1 MAKVLKTA
9 VAGLGM
15 GLGFHVP
22 GLVADKNYE
31 LVALCDTDKEKLD
44 QACARYAVRGYQDY
58 EKMLAAEELD
68 LVVIA
73 TPTQFHVEHSIS
85 ALKRKIAVFLEK
97 PMAKDLAGA
106 KLIQQA
112 MLEHDTRLM
121 VYQPHRTR
129 SDFLT
134 ARQVIESGL
143 LGRIYMIKRRHG
155 VYFVRTSW
163 QAYKKNGGGTLNNYG
178 SHYVDA
184 LLNLAGG
191 RAEQVSC
198 ELARVLATGDADDF
212 SKILVKMDNGI
223 ILDIE
228 MSLSALIKYVP
239 WEIYGDKGTAVYT
252 QNAAGQDVIRVRY
265 FTGDVLPEMEYLPQ
279 TDVAQTDD
287 LPPHAI
293 RDFPVEANQPI
304 DIFQK
309 CYEYFALGQ
318 DSFVPVEE
326 TLAVMDVL
334 GRCHAASRF

>member
-1 MAKVLKTA
+1 MTKILKTA

-22 GLVADKNYE
+22 GLVADKKYQ
-31 LVALCDTDKEKLD
+31 LVALCDTDQQKLD
-44 QACARYAVRGYQDY
+44 QACAEYAVRGYLDY
-58 EKMLAAEELD
+58 EQMLAAEELD
-68 LVVIA
+68 LVVVA
-73 TPTQFHVEHSIS
+73 TPTQLHLEHASL

-97 PMAKDLAGA
+97 PMASDLAEA
-106 KLIQQA
+106 RQICQLMA
-112 MLEHDTRLM
+112 DYDTRLM

-134 ARQVIESGL
+134 AHQVLASGL
-143 LGRIYMIKRRHG
+143 LGKVYMIKRRYG
-155 VYFVRTSW
+155 AYLVRSSW
-163 QAYKKNGGGTLNNYG
+163 QAQKKNGGGTLNNHG

-184 LLNLAGG
+184 LLKLAGG
-191 RAEQVSC
+191 QASQVSC

-212 SKILVKMDNGI
+212 AKILIRQDNGI

-252 QNAAGQDVIRVRY
+252 KNAAGQDIFRVRY
-265 FTGDVLPEMEYLPQ
+265 FSGKSRPEMKYLPQ
-279 TDVAQTDD
+279 KDVSEEED

-293 RDFPVEANQPI
+293 RDFLVEANPPV

-309 CYEYFALGQ
+309 CYEYFAQGQ
-318 DSFVPVEE
+318 DPFVPVAE

-334 GRCHAASRF
+334 GRCHAASNF

>member
-15 GLGFHVP
+15 GLSFHVP
-22 GLVADKNYE
+22 SLIADKNYQ
-31 LVALCDTDKEKLD
+31 LVALCDTDQVKLD
-44 QACARYAVRGYQDY
+44 QACAQYAVPGYLDY
-58 EKMLAAEELD
+58 EQMLEKEDLD
-68 LVVIA
+68 LVVVA
-73 TPTQFHVEHSIS
+73 TPTQLHLEHAVL

-97 PMAKDLAGA
+97 PMAKDLTEANR
-106 KLIQQA
+106 IRQA
-112 MLEHDTRLM
+112 MAEYDTRLM

-129 SDFLT
+129 SDFQT
-134 ARQVIESGL
+134 ARQVLASGL
-143 LGRIYMIKRRHG
+143 LGKVYMIKRRHG
-155 VYFVRTSW
+155 VYLVRSSW

-191 RAEQVSC
+191 QASQVSC

-212 SKILVKMDNGI
+212 SKILIKQDNGI

-252 QNAAGQDVIRVRY
+252 KNTAGQDVFRVRY
-265 FTGDVLPEMEYLPQ
+265 FSGASRPEMEYLPQ
-279 TDVAQTDD
+279 KDVSETED

-293 RDFPVEANQPI
+293 QDFLVEANPPI

-309 CYEYFALGQ
+309 CYEYFALGRE
-318 DSFVPVEE
+318 SFVPVEE

-334 GRCHAASRF
+334 GRCHAASKF